1 MPMKRR
7 QFITSAGLAG
17 FGATALA
24 RPALAQ
30 AMPELHWRLTSSFPR
45 SLDLLYGGGET
56 FAKAVAEATDN
67 RFQIQTFAA
76 GEIVPSV
83 QALEAVQNGT
93 VEMCQTAMYYYWNKD
108 PTFALATGVPFGM
121 NARETN
127 AWLYHGGGNDLLNEF
142 FKEYQVF
149 ALPAGNT
156 GCQMGG
162 WFRKE
167 LKSLADVNS
176 LKFRIG
182 GFAGA
187 VLQRL
192 GGTPEPLAAAEI
204 YSALEKGTIDA
215 ADYLGPYDDEKL
227 SFNKIA
233 PYYYYPGWWAGGSTL
248 HIAISAN
255 KWAELPK
262 PYQAII
268 TAAAALA
275 NVDVLARYDAKNPAA
290 LKRLVA
296 TGSQLRP
303 FPQDVMEA
311 SYKAA
316 VDIFQELSDGNAN
329 FKKVHDAYM
338 TFRNDQ
344 YLWWQVA
351 EYSYDNF
358 LIRQR
363 AKG

>member
-1 MPMKRR
+1 MKRR
-7 QFITSAGLAG
+7 QVFLTAAGLTAAA
-17 FGATALA
+17 ATGLCK
-24 RPALAQ
+24 PAIAQ
-30 AMPELHWRLTSSFPR
+30 SMPELKWRLTSSFPKA
-45 SLDLLYGGGET
+45 LDIIYGGCAT

-67 RFQIQTFAA
+67 RFQIQTFAG
-76 GEIVPSV
+76 GEIVPSL
-83 QALEAVQNGT
+83 QALESVQNGT

-108 PTFALATGVPFGM
+108 PTFAFATGVPFGM
-121 NARETN
+121 NARQTN

-142 FKEYQVF
+142 FKDYNVF

-162 WFRKE
+162 WFRRE
-167 LKSLADVNS
+167 VKSVVDIS
-176 LKFRIG
+176 GLKFRIG

-187 VLQRL
+187 VVRRL
-192 GGTPEPLAAAEI
+192 GATPEPLGGSEI
-204 YSALEKGTIDA
+204 YPALEKGTIDA

-227 SFNKIA
+227 SLNKIA
-233 PYYYYPGWWAGGSTL
+233 PYYYYPGWWSGGATL
-248 HIAISAN
+248 HIAIAAS

-262 PYQAII
+262 AYQAVV

-275 NVDVLARYDAKNPAA
+275 NADMQARYDSKNPAA
-290 LKRLVA
+290 LKRLVG
-296 TGSQLRP
+296 TGTQLRP
-303 FPQDVMEA
+303 FPQDILEA
-311 SYKAA
+311 SFKASL
-316 VDIFQELSDGNAN
+316 DIYDELSGQNGN

-338 TFRNDQ
+338 TFRNDE